1 MKIAYIGF
9 KNIMG
14 IESLEFA
21 PGKINIV
28 EGKNGQGKTSVLKA
42 IQGALGGGHD
52 AKLLR
57 NGEDKAEVVIV
68 FDDGHKLHKEIK
80 PGKSD
85 VTLTDS
91 SGKKVTRAASFL
103 KSAID
108 AIGVNPVQIL
118 TASPKDRVSLLLD
131 SVPMET
137 PFEEIEKITGLNLF
151 RDDARHPM
159 QVLNENY
166 KHFFD
171 DRTETNRL
179 LNEKKITVSKMRG
192 ALPFREEATG
202 WGEILGKLNHDKEA
216 LADDLSDGLEANE
229 VILENAIQVLK
240 DKRDAGIEKLRA
252 DCEEGISRIREETAK
267 ADQEVRD
274 LNTPQI
280 TALAEKIGEA
290 KTGLENSGKIE
301 ATKAFVKEGEVEI
314 ADLEKDSAEMT
325 EVIEG
330 LKAIKADLLT
340 NLPVDGLEI
349 KDNEIYLDG
358 VAFDSVNKAK
368 RVQFALTIAGLRK
381 AELPIVCVDD
391 LETLDADS
399 FAIFQEEAAK
409 TEMQFFVTRVADDKL
424 LTINTESN

>member
-42 IQGALGGGHD
+42 IQGAIGGGHD

-57 NGEDKAEVVIV
+57 NGEDKGEVVIV
-68 FDDGHKLHKEIK
+68 FDDGHKLHKQIK

-85 VTLTDS
+85 MTLTDS

-103 KSAID
+103 KSAVD

-118 TASPKDRVSLLLD
+118 TASKKDRVQLLLD

-137 PFEEIEKITGLNLF
+137 PFEEIEKATGLKISG
-151 RDDARHPM
+151 DDGRHPM
-159 QVLNENY
+159 QILNENY
-166 KHFFD
+166 NLFFD

-179 LNEKKITVSKMRG
+179 LKEKNITVSKMRG
-192 ALPFREEATG
+192 TIPFREDGTG
-202 WGEILGKLNHDKEA
+202 WGEILEKLNHDKEA
-216 LADDLSDGLEANE
+216 LDYE
-229 VILENAIQVLK
+229 LK
-240 DKRDAGIEKLRA
+240 DGQDA
-252 DCEEGISRIREETAK
+252 EGVLLNKDLAELVKEREEALQ
-267 ADQEVRD
+267 AVRD
-274 LNTPQI
+274 TYEKKLNARRDKSKDANDKRFEEITPKLA
-280 TALAEKIGEA
+280 ALAEKIGEA
-290 KTGLENSGKIE
+290 KAGLEASGKIE
-301 ATKAFVKEGEVEI
+301 ATKSFVKEGEEEI
-314 ADLEKDSAEMT
+314 ADLEKEAAEMT
-325 EVIEG
+325 RV
-330 LKAIKADLLT
+330 IKALETIKAKLLT
-340 NLPVDGLEI
+340 NLPVKGLEI
-349 KDNEIYLDG
+349 KDGEIHLDG

-381 AELPIVCVDD
+381 AGLPIVCVDD

-399 FAIFQEEAAK
+399 FAIFQKEAAK

-424 LTINTESN
+424 LTINSEPN